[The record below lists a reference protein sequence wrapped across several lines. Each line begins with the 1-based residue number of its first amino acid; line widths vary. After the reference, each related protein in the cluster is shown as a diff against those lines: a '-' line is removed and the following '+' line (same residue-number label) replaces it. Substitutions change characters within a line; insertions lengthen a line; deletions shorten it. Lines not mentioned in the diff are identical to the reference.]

1 MAGTLSDSGRFTK
14 RMITERTKFD
24 ALLGWTGGRVSVMM
38 GARRSTLNPWCSMSL
53 VFLVFTNL
61 VLITRLWRQ
70 VSEGGVNW
78 RLWGTKMLIEL
89 AGLALFEW
97 HSWLLAAAA
106 TVVVMNL
113 AGILWEALGW
123 RRNAGHLALG
133 MVYLLALSV
142 WFSPAFGLK
151 FWPLIDSAFSALS
164 RLTAFDAIFESSFS
178 TSAMLVLFGLLVATS
193 EMNLAV
199 RAVFDYLNLKPR
211 AAADADEV
219 DVVAYDRG
227 RMIGFLERGLI
238 YAFVL
243 GGHYDAVGFV
253 LVAKSFANF
262 RHIGDRA
269 SLEYV
274 LIGTLMS
281 TGLAIAVAE
290 LINHLMV
297 S

>member
-1 MAGTLSDSGRFTK
+1 
-14 RMITERTKFD
+14 
-24 ALLGWTGGRVSVMM
+24 
-38 GARRSTLNPWCSMSL
+38 MSL

-61 VLITRLWRQ
+61 VLLTRLWYQ
-70 VSEGGVNW
+70 VTEGGVNW
-78 RLWGTKMLIEL
+78 RLWGTKMLVEL

-106 TVVVMNL
+106 TVVVMNVV
-113 AGILWEALGW
+113 GILWEALGW
-123 RRNAGHLALG
+123 RRNAGHFALG
-133 MVYLLALSV
+133 VVYLLALSV

-151 FWPLIDSAFSALS
+151 FWPAIGSFFSALS
-164 RLTAFDAIFESSFS
+164 QLTAFDAIFESSFS

-193 EMNLAV
+193 EMNFAV

-211 AAADADEV
+211 AATDHDEV

-227 RMIGFLERGLI
+227 RAIGFLERALI

-253 LVAKSFANF
+253 LVAKAFGNF
-262 RHIGDRA
+262 RHIEDRA

-274 LIGTLMS
+274 LIGTLLS
-281 TGLAIAVAE
+281 TSLAIAVAE
-290 LINHLMV
+290 LVNHLAM

>member
-1 MAGTLSDSGRFTK
+1 
-14 RMITERTKFD
+14 
-24 ALLGWTGGRVSVMM
+24 
-38 GARRSTLNPWCSMSL
+38 MSL

-61 VLITRLWRQ
+61 VLITRLWYQ
-70 VSEGGVNW
+70 VGSGGVNW
-78 RLWGTKMLIEL
+78 RLWGIKTAIEL

-106 TVVVMNL
+106 TVVLMNL
-113 AGILWEALGW
+113 AGILWEALSW

-133 MVYLLALSV
+133 LLYLLTLSV

-151 FWPLIDSAFSALS
+151 FWPVIESAFKGLGE
-164 RLTAFDAIFESSFS
+164 LTAFEAIFQSSF
-178 TSAMLVLFGLLVATS
+178 TITAMLTLFGLLVAMS

-199 RAVFDYLNLKPR
+199 RAVFDHLNLKPR
-211 AAADADEV
+211 AAADSEEV

-227 RMIGFLERGLI
+227 RVIGFLERGLI

-243 GGHYDAVGFV
+243 GGHYEAVGFV
-253 LVAKSFANF
+253 LVAKAFAHI
-262 RHIGDRA
+262 RHIDDRA

-274 LIGTLMS
+274 LIGTLLS
-281 TGLAIAVAE
+281 TGLAIAVGE
-290 LINHLMV
+290 LVNHLIV

>member
-1 MAGTLSDSGRFTK
+1 
-14 RMITERTKFD
+14 
-24 ALLGWTGGRVSVMM
+24 
-38 GARRSTLNPWCSMSL
+38 MSL

-61 VLITRLWRQ
+61 VLLTRLWHQ

-78 RLWGTKMLIEL
+78 RLWGTKTALEL

-106 TVVVMNL
+106 TVVIMNL

-123 RRNAGHLALG
+123 RRNAGHFALG
-133 MVYLLALSV
+133 LVYMLALSI

-151 FWPLIDSAFSALS
+151 FWPVIESVFSTLVQ
-164 RLTAFDAIFESSFS
+164 LTAFDAIFQSSFS
-178 TSAMLVLFGLLVATS
+178 TSAMLVLFGLLVAMS

-211 AAADADEV
+211 VEADADEV

-227 RMIGFLERGLI
+227 RVIGFLERALI

-243 GGHYDAVGFV
+243 GGHYEAVGF
-253 LVAKSFANF
+253 LLLAKAFANF
-262 RHIGDRA
+262 RHIEDRL

-290 LINHLMV
+290 LVNHLIV

>member
-1 MAGTLSDSGRFTK
+1 VGVSFCDEGGSGRKT
-14 RMITERTKFD
+14 INP
-24 ALLGWTGGRVSVMM
+24 
-38 GARRSTLNPWCSMSL
+38 RRSMSL

-61 VLITRLWRQ
+61 VLLTRLWYQ
-70 VSEGGVNW
+70 VGEGGVNW
-78 RLWGTKMLIEL
+78 RLWGTKTAIEL

-106 TVVVMNL
+106 TVIVMNL
-113 AGILWEALGW
+113 AGVLWETLGW
-123 RRNAGHLALG
+123 RRNAGHLLLG
-133 MVYLLALSV
+133 LVYLLALSV
-142 WFSPAFGLK
+142 WFSPDFGLK
-151 FWPLIDSAFSALS
+151 FWPVIDSVFSTLTQ
-164 RLTAFDAIFESSFS
+164 LTAFDAIFQSSFS
-178 TSAMLVLFGLLVATS
+178 INAMLVLFGLLVAMS

-211 AAADADEV
+211 ATTDPDEV

-227 RMIGFLERGLI
+227 RVIGFLERALI

-243 GGHYDAVGFV
+243 GGHYDVVGFL
-253 LVAKSFANF
+253 LVAKAFANF
-262 RHIGDRA
+262 RHIDDRA

-281 TGLAIAVAE
+281 TGLAIAVGE
-290 LINHLMV
+290 LVNHLIA

>member
-1 MAGTLSDSGRFTK
+1 
-14 RMITERTKFD
+14 
-24 ALLGWTGGRVSVMM
+24 
-38 GARRSTLNPWCSMSL
+38 MSL

-61 VLITRLWRQ
+61 VLLTRLWFQ

-89 AGLALFEW
+89 AGLALFQW

-106 TVVVMNL
+106 TVVVMNVT
-113 AGILWEALGW
+113 GILWEALGW
-123 RRNAGHLALG
+123 RRNAGHFALG
-133 MVYLLALSV
+133 IVYLLALSV
-142 WFSPAFGLK
+142 WFSPAFGLR
-151 FWPLIDSAFSALS
+151 FWPMIDSAFTSMS
-164 RLTAFDAIFESSFS
+164 QLTAFDAVFQSSFS
-178 TSAMLVLFGLLVATS
+178 TPAMLVLFGLLVATS
-193 EMNLAV
+193 EMNFAV

-211 AAADADEV
+211 AATDPDEV

-227 RMIGFLERGLI
+227 RVIGYLERALI

-253 LVAKSFANF
+253 LVAKAFGNF
-262 RHIGDRA
+262 RHVQDRA
-269 SLEYV
+269 ALEYV
-274 LIGTLMS
+274 LIGTLLS

-290 LINHLMV
+290 LVNHLMV

>member
-1 MAGTLSDSGRFTK
+1 
-14 RMITERTKFD
+14 
-24 ALLGWTGGRVSVMM
+24 
-38 GARRSTLNPWCSMSL
+38 MSL

-61 VLITRLWRQ
+61 VLITRLWHQ

-78 RLWGTKMLIEL
+78 RLWGTKMAIEL

-106 TVVVMNL
+106 TVITMNL
-113 AGILWEALGW
+113 AGVLWEALGW
-123 RRNAGHLALG
+123 RRNAGHFVLG
-133 MVYLLALSV
+133 LVYLLALSV
-142 WFSPAFGLK
+142 WFSPAFGLR
-151 FWPLIDSAFSALS
+151 FWPPIGAFFSALS
-164 RLTAFDAIFESSFS
+164 QLTAFDAIFQSSFS
-178 TSAMLVLFGLLVATS
+178 TSAMLVLFGLLVAMS

-211 AAADADEV
+211 AATDADEV

-227 RMIGFLERGLI
+227 RVIGFLERALI

-243 GGHYDAVGFV
+243 GGHYDVVGFM
-253 LVAKSFANF
+253 LVAKAFANF
-262 RHIGDRA
+262 RHIEDRA

-281 TGLAIAVAE
+281 TGLAIAVGE
-290 LINHLMV
+290 LVNHLMV

>member
-1 MAGTLSDSGRFTK
+1 
-14 RMITERTKFD
+14 
-24 ALLGWTGGRVSVMM
+24 
-38 GARRSTLNPWCSMSL
+38 MSL

-61 VLITRLWRQ
+61 VLLTRLWHQ

-78 RLWGTKMLIEL
+78 RLWGTKTALEL

-106 TVVVMNL
+106 TVVIMNL

-123 RRNAGHLALG
+123 RRNAGHFALG
-133 MVYLLALSV
+133 LVYMLALSI

-151 FWPLIDSAFSALS
+151 FWPVIESVFSTLVQ
-164 RLTAFDAIFESSFS
+164 LTAFDAIFQSSFS
-178 TSAMLVLFGLLVATS
+178 TSAMLVLFGLLVAMS

-211 AAADADEV
+211 VEADADEV

-227 RMIGFLERGLI
+227 RVIGFLERALI

-243 GGHYDAVGFV
+243 GGHYEAVGFF
-253 LVAKSFANF
+253 LVAKAVANF
-262 RHIGDRA
+262 RHIEDRP

-281 TGLAIAVAE
+281 TGLAIAVGE
-290 LINHLMV
+290 LVNHLMV
-297 S
+297 N

>member
-1 MAGTLSDSGRFTK
+1 
-14 RMITERTKFD
+14 
-24 ALLGWTGGRVSVMM
+24 
-38 GARRSTLNPWCSMSL
+38 MSL

-61 VLITRLWRQ
+61 VLITRLWHQ
-70 VSEGGVNW
+70 VSDGGVNW
-78 RLWGTKMLIEL
+78 RLWGTKMAVEL

-106 TVVVMNL
+106 TVIVMNI
-113 AGILWEALGW
+113 AGVLWEALGW
-123 RRNAGHLALG
+123 RRNAGHFALG
-133 MVYLLALSV
+133 LVYLLVLSV

-151 FWPLIDSAFSALS
+151 FWPIIDSTFSALS

-178 TSAMLVLFGLLVATS
+178 TSAMLVLFGLLVAMS

-211 AAADADEV
+211 TATDPDEV

-227 RMIGFLERGLI
+227 RVIGFLERALI

-253 LVAKSFANF
+253 LVAKAFANF
-262 RHIGDRA
+262 RHIEDRA

-281 TGLAIAVAE
+281 TGLAIAVGE
-290 LINHLMV
+290 LVNHLSV
-297 S
+297 N

>member
-1 MAGTLSDSGRFTK
+1 
-14 RMITERTKFD
+14 
-24 ALLGWTGGRVSVMM
+24 
-38 GARRSTLNPWCSMSL
+38 MSL

-61 VLITRLWRQ
+61 VLITRLWYQ

-78 RLWGTKMLIEL
+78 RLWWTKTIIEL

-97 HSWLLAAAA
+97 HSWPLAAGA
-106 TVVVMNL
+106 TVILMNL
-113 AGILWEALGW
+113 AGVLWEALGW
-123 RRNAGHLALG
+123 RRNAGHFALG

-151 FWPLIDSAFSALS
+151 FWPVIDSAFSTLV
-164 RLTAFDAIFESSFS
+164 RLTAFDAIFQSSFS
-178 TSAMLVLFGLLVATS
+178 TPAMLVLFGLLVAMS

-199 RAVFDYLNLKPR
+199 RAVFDFLNLKPR
-211 AAADADEV
+211 AAADPDEV

-227 RMIGFLERGLI
+227 RVIGFLERGLI

-243 GGHYDAVGFV
+243 GGHYEVVGFL
-253 LVAKSFANF
+253 LVAKAFAHL
-262 RHIGDRA
+262 RHIEDRA

-290 LINHLMV
+290 LVNHLIIR
-297 S
+297 

>member
-1 MAGTLSDSGRFTK
+1 
-14 RMITERTKFD
+14 
-24 ALLGWTGGRVSVMM
+24 
-38 GARRSTLNPWCSMSL
+38 

-61 VLITRLWRQ
+61 VLITRLWYQ
-70 VSEGGVNW
+70 VGSGGVNW
-78 RLWGTKMLIEL
+78 RLWGIKTAIEL

-106 TVVVMNL
+106 TVVLMNL
-113 AGILWEALGW
+113 AGILWEALSW

-133 MVYLLALSV
+133 LLYLLTLSV

-151 FWPLIDSAFSALS
+151 FWPVIESAFKGLGE
-164 RLTAFDAIFESSFS
+164 LTAFEAIFQSSF
-178 TSAMLVLFGLLVATS
+178 TITAMLTLFGLLVAMS

-199 RAVFDYLNLKPR
+199 RAVFDHLNLKPR
-211 AAADADEV
+211 AAADSEEV

-227 RMIGFLERGLI
+227 RVIGFLERGLI

-243 GGHYDAVGFV
+243 GGHYEAVGFV
-253 LVAKSFANF
+253 LVAKAFAHI
-262 RHIGDRA
+262 RHIDDRA

-274 LIGTLMS
+274 LIGTLLS
-281 TGLAIAVAE
+281 TGLAIAVGE
-290 LINHLMV
+290 LVNHLIV